1 MNHDQEPIATE
12 VWGFDSGRSAQ
23 RPPIKSDCRRPSAQG
38 AAWLSRARSKPI
50 LIPPEGILRAFLLSG
65 SLEPRGNPPAAPSI
79 AGGRKETKYR

>member
-12 VWGFDSGRSAQ
+12 VWGCDSGRSAQ
-23 RPPIKSDCRRPSAQG
+23 RPPIESDCRRLSAECG
-38 AAWLSRARSKPI
+38 VVSRARSKPI